1 MYRQCVKF
9 FNTVFGTYDL
19 KLIRASEY
27 KFTESILEVM
37 ADSSI
42 DTKSSSAEGIVFSMD
57 RAIQIHALLES
68 YYENVVNPPPL
79 HLFYR
84 TSNAQHQKSYD
95 EIIEE
100 FSDRLASVAIQ
111 APQATFRDKLLEI
124 ISGIKAEKIF
134 FLVDD
139 DVYIEKMDYFEFL
152 QFDTKC
158 FVPSIR
164 LGLNLNRC
172 YTSQVDQP
180 LPKFYALPNISD
192 RWLTWKWN
200 EGLYDWG
207 YIFSVDGNIFTT
219 KEIKVMSN
227 LLDFQYPNT
236 FEGALG
242 KFYRVFS
249 KRWGVAA
256 KKSCIVNIPC
266 NMVQTESN
274 NVHGNLHQD
283 VLLQKWQQGF
293 KMDWHKLMGFAN
305 ESAHQDLPLEFK
317 KR

>member
-1 MYRQCVKF
+1 MFRQFVKL
-9 FNTVFGTYDL
+9 FNTVFGRYDL
-19 KLIRASEY
+19 KLVRANEY

-42 DTKSSSAEGIVFSMD
+42 DTKSASAEGIVFSMD

-100 FSDRLASVAIQ
+100 YSGRLASVTIQ
-111 APQATFRDKLLEI
+111 APFRDKLLDI
-124 ISGIKAEKIF
+124 ISGIKAEKMF

-139 DVYIEKMDYFEFL
+139 DVYIEKMDYSEFL

-180 LPKFYALPNISD
+180 LPKFYTLPNIPD
-192 RWLTWKWN
+192 RWLTWKLD
-200 EGLYDWG
+200 EGPYDWG
-207 YIFSVDGNIFTT
+207 YIFSIDGNIFTT
-219 KEIKVMSN
+219 KEIEVMSN
-227 LLDFQYPNT
+227 LLDFKYPNT
-236 FEGALG
+236 YEGALG

-256 KKSCIVNIPC
+256 KKSGIVNIPC
-266 NMVQTESN
+266 NMVQTECN

-293 KMDWHKLMGFAN
+293 KMDWRKFMGFAN
-305 ESAHQDLPLEFK
+305 ISAHQDLPMEFI